1 MKANRLVAATLALT
15 MAVSPLAVNAVETQ
29 ELYAENIA
37 IQTSVSSLGGLT
49 VMHKG
54 EELGGDSV
62 ISTND
67 VIIKDGT
74 EYIAVVKGD
83 VNGDG
88 KINSTD
94 FMQARKEF
102 LGLFELEGASKKA
115 ADVDGDTIINSTD
128 CMRIRRH
135 FLDLFAIT
143 VEGDIVF
150 GEATEPPVD
159 DKTYA
164 PLEYGMGNTLLDG
177 LEIKD
182 QNGDGVI
189 HIGCIGDSITAG
201 NPGKCYPD
209 YLQEYL
215 NELSKIDG
223 NTYVVHNNG
232 KGGAGVGNTEEQVG
246 DPNWG
251 WSTVIDED
259 GDGYAYF
266 YYDDIAYRSAF
277 DYVHDVTIV
286 QMGTNN
292 WADGNL
298 KNHFAEDYYNWL
310 IKPFQDMGSQVVI
323 STAPYAYEEGFNNAI
338 NRTVHDEIVQMAW
351 DLELPIVDMNRL
363 TYGMD
368 EIYDGIHPFPAGYSV
383 MALIFYE
390 QIFGGTANRV
400 DVTAVPGTEV
410 TFVDGQG
417 RTFNRTVPESGNVV
431 MMLSPATTTYNVFA
445 ECDGYM
451 AYKTQLTVDG
461 DMELIVE
468 FEEGENV
475 AYKATPFA
483 CDVPVY
489 QGTKPHDETCINDGD
504 MATGYQPSAFNDG
517 DYVGLEFDQA
527 YDVSVINIY
536 WETAAYISSF
546 ADGGF
551 EVWFKVDG
559 EWVQQTDIVVPRES
573 YTGDIVCDVITL
585 DPAQTIE
592 GVQVVIKS
600 GTIADHKFAPKLYE
614 LEVFA

>member
-1 MKANRLVAATLALT
+1 MKTNRIVAGALALMLSAAPFAT
-15 MAVSPLAVNAVETQ
+15 FVSADDSQA
-29 ELYAENIA
+29 LYATNIA
-37 IQTSVSSLGGLT
+37 IQTAVGDLT
-49 VMHKG
+49 VMRDKTAL
-54 EELGGDSV
+54 EAD
-62 ISTND
+62 D
-67 VIIKDGT
+67 VIATGDVIVKDGV
-74 EYIAVVKGD
+74 EYTAVVKGD

-88 KINSTD
+88 AINSTD
-94 FMQARKEF
+94 FMQVRRAYLK
-102 LGLFELEGASKKA
+102 LFNLDGANEKA
-115 ADVDGDTIINSTD
+115 ADVNGDKTINSTD
-128 CMRIRRH
+128 FMQIRRH
-135 FLDLFAIT
+135 FLDLYEIT
-143 VEGDIVF
+143 VEGDIIY
-150 GEATEPPVD
+150 GEEEIPTPPVVGEF
-159 DKTYA
+159 A
-164 PLEYGMGNTLLDG
+164 PQENGMGNTLLDG

-201 NPGKCYPD
+201 ADSGNYPA

-232 KGGAGVGNTEEQVG
+232 KGGAGVGNSEEAIG
-246 DPNWG
+246 DLNWG
-251 WSTVIDED
+251 WGTVIDD
-259 GDGYAYF
+259 NNDGYAYF

-298 KNHFAEDYYNWL
+298 ENHFADDYYKWL

-323 STAPYAYEEGFNNAI
+323 STAPYAYEDLYKDSI
-338 NRTVHDEIVQMAW
+338 NGRVHDEIVKMAW
-351 DLELPIVDMNRL
+351 NLNLPIVDMNRI
-363 TYGMD
+363 TFGMD

-390 QIFGGTANRV
+390 QLFGGVANRV
-400 DVTAVPGTEV
+400 NVTALPGTEL

-417 RTFNRTVPESGNVV
+417 RTFNRNVPASGEVT
-431 MMLSPATTTYNVFA
+431 MLLSPATTTYNVFA

-451 AYKTQLTVDG
+451 AYKTQLTVEGEMD
-461 DMELIVE
+461 LNIE
-468 FEEGENV
+468 FEDGENV

-483 CDVPVY
+483 CDAPVY
-489 QGTKPHDETCINDGD
+489 QGDRPHDETCINDGD

-517 DYVGLEFDQA
+517 DYVGLEFDKA
-527 YDVSVINIY
+527 YDVKLINIY

-551 EVWFKVDG
+551 EIWVKVDG
-559 EWVQQTDIVVPRES
+559 EWVQKTDITVPRES
-573 YTGDIVCDVITL
+573 YTGDIVCDVVTL
-585 DPAQTIE
+585 DPAEAIE
-592 GVQVVIKS
+592 GVQVVIKN
-600 GTIADHKFAPKLYE
+600 GTITDHKFAPKLYE